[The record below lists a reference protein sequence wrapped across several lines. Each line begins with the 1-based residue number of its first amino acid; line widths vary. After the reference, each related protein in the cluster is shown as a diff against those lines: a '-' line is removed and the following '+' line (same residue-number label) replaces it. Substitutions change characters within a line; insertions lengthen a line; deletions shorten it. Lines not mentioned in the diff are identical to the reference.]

1 MVMKMMLLMG
11 GSPQGGGPDMG
22 FLLMMGALLV
32 VMYFFMIRPQSKKA
46 KEQKNFIEELK
57 KGDKVVTIGGIHG
70 KILKVDESSFLVEI
84 DTNTKIRLDKSSI
97 SVESTQAAAKKVEK
111 ADS

>member
-1 MVMKMMLLMG
+1 MVMKMMLLMAG
-11 GSPQGGGPDMG
+11 GQQGGGPDMS
-22 FLLMMGALLV
+22 FLLMMGALLL

-46 KEQKNFIEELK
+46 KEQKNFIDELK

-70 KILKVDESSFLVEI
+70 KILKVDEGSFLVEV
-84 DTNTKIRLDKSSI
+84 DTNTKLRLEKSSV

>member
-1 MVMKMMLLMG
+1 MLLMG
-11 GSPQGGGPDMG
+11 GGPQGGGPDMG

-70 KILKVDESSFLVEI
+70 KILKVDEGSFLVEI
-84 DTNTKIRLDKSSI
+84 DTNTKIRLDKASV
-97 SVESTQAAAKKVEK
+97 SVESTQAASKKVDKVEK

>member
-1 MVMKMMLLMG
+1 MLLMG
-11 GSPQGGGPDMG
+11 AGPQGGGPDMS

-70 KILKVDESSFLVEI
+70 KILKVDEGSFLVEI
-84 DTNTKIRLDKSSI
+84 DTNTKIRLDKNSV

>member
-1 MVMKMMLLMG
+1 MLLMG
-11 GSPQGGGPDMG
+11 GSPEGGPDMG

-32 VMYFFMIRPQSKKA
+32 VMCFFMIRPQSKKA

-70 KILKVDESSFLVEI
+70 KIVKVDEGSFLVEI
-84 DTNTKIRLDKSSI
+84 DTNTKIRLDKSSV